1 MVRKCLMLKFFLL
14 VITDFEDSMVVAVQ
28 KVFPETHLSG
38 CYFRFAQELFKKWA
52 ECNLGNIYGDDKSQT
67 GNIARMTFRFF
78 KNFLI
83 RVVTRRPLGK
93 TLIMSNFIIDF
104 CGVVG

>member
-1 MVRKCLMLKFFLL
+1 MLKFFLL

-52 ECNLGNIYGDDKSQT
+52 ECNLGNIYGDDKGQT

-78 KNFLI
+78 LFLGAGLEG
-83 RVVTRRPLGK
+83 TRTGWGGCGLDS
-93 TLIMSNFIIDF
+93 LI
-104 CGVVG
+104 